1 MKVKSMRI
9 PEDIDQAINYVSKL
23 EKIEKAQS
31 LRKLARLGFEYYVA
45 RNYREGRITLRNTS
59 DLLNLNLSETVD
71 LLLEMGVK
79 GNIRASDVYA
89 SLNSIAPLDPT
100 NVLA

>member
-9 PEDIDQAINYVSKL
+9 PEDIDRAINYVSQL

-45 RNYREGRITLRNTS
+45 KNYREGRITLRNAA
-59 DLLNLNLSETVD
+59 DLLNLNLSETID
-71 LLLEMGVK
+71 MLSEMGVK
-79 GNIRASDVYA
+79 GNIRAGDVYA
-89 SLNSIAPLDPT
+89 SLNTFAPLDSPS
-100 NVLA
+100 L

>member
-45 RNYREGRITLRNTS
+45 KNYREGRITLRNTS

-100 NVLA
+100 NC